1 MAIKFDLNRLR
12 TAISGFVKTTD
23 AVGADV
29 KHLPQLQYCPPVKTI
44 AGTDATTVLLDDDFG
59 KVIFLTQ
66 SGSSDSA
73 ITLPPPTA
81 GGHLT
86 FIVAATPSGSGD
98 IVISSPTAD
107 TIVAMGAADSGAD
120 GPSKLL
126 ADSITVEAASIGGER
141 IECVADGSFWYAYV
155 HQNAVGSITFA
166 G

>member
-1 MAIKFDLNRLR
+1 MAMKFDFNRLR

-23 AVGADV
+23 TAGSEV
-29 KHLPQLQYCPPVKTI
+29 KHLPKLQYCPPTMRI
-44 AGTDATTVLLDDDFG
+44 AGAAATTVLLDDDFG

-73 ITLPPPTA
+73 ITLPPPTE

-86 FIVAATPSGSGD
+86 MIVAATPSGSGD
-98 IVISSPTAD
+98 IVISSPTSD
-107 TIVAMGAADSGAD
+107 TIVAMSSADSGAD
-120 GPSKLL
+120 GASNLL
-126 ADSITVEAASIGGER
+126 ADTVTVEAASIGGER
-141 IECVADGSFWYAYV
+141 IEWIADGTYWFCYV